1 MFVLHYVQLKND
13 VFPILLPSLLNIV
26 TSLVN
31 FLTVFYERAK
41 LTGALY
47 KHRVIFTVDGHITN
61 VSGHILL

>member
-13 VFPILLPSLLNIV
+13 VFPILLPFPFHQGNTPSLLNIV

-41 LTGALY
+41 LTGAL
-47 KHRVIFTVDGHITN
+47 
-61 VSGHILL
+61 